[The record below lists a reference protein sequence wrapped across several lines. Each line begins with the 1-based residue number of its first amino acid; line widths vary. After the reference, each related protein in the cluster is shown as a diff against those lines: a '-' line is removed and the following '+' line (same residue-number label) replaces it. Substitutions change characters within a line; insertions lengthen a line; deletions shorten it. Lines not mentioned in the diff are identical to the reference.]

1 MVTEEEYTYC
11 SSIRCEHGIKFMSFD
26 SRRGGKDTSSKEER
40 CSLPKEAGEMDSEQ
54 GKLERDT

>member
-1 MVTEEEYTYC
+1 
-11 SSIRCEHGIKFMSFD
+11 MSFD

-40 CSLPKEAGEMDSEQ
+40 RSLPKEAGEMDSEQ